1 MFWSRGEGFRVQP
14 DGDASR
20 AYAQLADAVIRELDA
35 LWAVRV
41 PDLEGFRILVLY
53 TLEHRKRTLAKRA
66 ILGAYV
72 GCVRWVRT
80 LGAYVGCVTRHS
92 PCQTCGMGAVK

>member
-53 TLEHRKRTLAKRA
+53 TGNGHLPSVLFWVRTLV
-66 ILGAYV
+66 AYV

-80 LGAYVGCVTRHS
+80 LGA
-92 PCQTCGMGAVK
+92 